1 MKKHLLLITAF
12 ITLTFSFQSCK
23 TNENT
28 FDASGVFEAEEV
40 LVSSEIPGRI
50 AKMALQEGDV
60 LQADSVVALV
70 DAGNLGLQ
78 KEQVEA
84 SIEALGEKTNDA
96 SPHIELLREQLRV
109 QESQLQ
115 TLEKEKQRFTKLVNA
130 DAATPKQLDDI
141 TAQIDVLKGQMLV
154 TRQQMKVQE
163 ANVSSMNRNVL
174 SERKPLAKRAEILD
188 DQINRSRVVNPINGT
203 VLMRYAMQGEVVGAG
218 KAIYKIADLS
228 SLILRAYV
236 SGDQLTQVRL
246 GQPVQ
251 VFVDSGAKE
260 YKQYT
265 GKVTWIADKAEFTP
279 KTIQTKNERANQVY
293 AVKIVVGNDGYL
305 KIGQYGEVK
314 FKNSK

>member
-1 MKKHLLLITAF
+1 MKF
-12 ITLTFSFQSCK
+12 ITLIAIGTLASTFLFQGCK
-23 TNENT
+23 NAENS

-50 AKMALQEGDV
+50 VQMKIQEGDL
-60 LQADSVVALV
+60 LQADSIVATI

-84 SIEALGEKTNDA
+84 SMEALGEKTNDA
-96 SPHIELLREQLRV
+96 SPQIDLLREQLRV

-115 TLEKEKQRFTKLVNA
+115 TLEKEKVRFTKLVNA

-163 ANVSSMNRNVL
+163 ANVSTQNRGVL

-188 DQINRSRVVNPINGT
+188 DQINRSRVINPISGT
-203 VLMRYAMQGEVVGAG
+203 VITRYAMQGEVIGAG

-236 SGDQLTQVRL
+236 SGDQLSQVKL

-251 VFVDSGAKE
+251 VFVDSGAKA
-260 YKQYT
+260 YKQYA

-305 KIGQYGEVK
+305 RIGQYGEVRWK
-314 FKNSK
+314 

>member
-1 MKKHLLLITAF
+1 MKKNILLITGI
-12 ITLTFSFQSCK
+12 ITLNFLFQSCK
-23 TNENT
+23 TEENT
-28 FDASGVFEAEEV
+28 FDASGVFEADEV

-50 AKMALQEGDV
+50 VQMKIQEGDL
-60 LQADSVVALV
+60 LQADSIVATI

-84 SIEALGEKTNDA
+84 SMEALGEKTNDA
-96 SPHIELLREQLRV
+96 SPQIDLLREQLRV

-115 TLEKEKQRFTKLVNA
+115 TLEKEKVRFTKLVNA

-163 ANVSSMNRNVL
+163 ANVSTQNRGVL

-188 DQINRSRVVNPINGT
+188 DQINRSRVINPISGT
-203 VLMRYAMQGEVVGAG
+203 VITRYAMQGEVIGAG

-236 SGDQLTQVRL
+236 SGDQLSQVKL

-251 VFVDSGAKE
+251 VFVDSGAKA
-260 YKQYT
+260 YKQYA

-305 KIGQYGEVK
+305 RIGQYGEVRWK
-314 FKNSK
+314 

>member
-1 MKKHLLLITAF
+1 MKNYLLLITAF
-12 ITLTFSFQSCK
+12 ITLTFSIQSCK
-23 TNENT
+23 NNENA

-70 DAGNLGLQ
+70 DAGNIGLQ

-96 SPHIELLREQLRV
+96 SPQIELLREQLRV

-115 TLEKEKQRFTKLVNA
+115 TLEKEKVRFTKLVNA

-163 ANVSSMNRNVL
+163 ANVSSLNRSVL

-203 VLMRYAMQGEVVGAG
+203 VLMRYAMQGEVIGAG
-218 KAIYKIADLS
+218 KAIYKIADLG

-251 VFVDSGAKE
+251 VFVDSGVKE

-293 AVKIVVGNDGYL
+293 AVKIMVKNDGYL

-314 FKNSK
+314 F